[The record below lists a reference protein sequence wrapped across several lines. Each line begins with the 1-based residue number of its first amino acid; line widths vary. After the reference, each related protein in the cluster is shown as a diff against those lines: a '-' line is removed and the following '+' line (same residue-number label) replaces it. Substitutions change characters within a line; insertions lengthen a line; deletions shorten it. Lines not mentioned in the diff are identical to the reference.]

1 MARLGTIP
9 ANYSLGMVPVFDIDG
24 PTSNEYQD
32 NICLSRVPLPAGV
45 EVKPG
50 DNSTVQIV
58 AAAKHGAALYSCV
71 DITFVDSSEAPSLG
85 SISCTNSSSI
95 SFSAVSTGNTL
106 EWGCY
111 TAGQMIGLGLGV
123 GLPLL
128 ITVSALS
135 YFLWKARKQLKA
147 HEKVP
152 LEAAAR
158 RLRKTRAWYGLSGM
172 VVRPDEHTAKG
183 PPILIKDSV
192 IQPLKR
198 S

>member
-1 MARLGTIP
+1 
-9 ANYSLGMVPVFDIDG
+9 MVPVFNIDG
-24 PTSNEYQD
+24 PTNTVYQD

-50 DNSTVQIV
+50 DNVTIQIV
-58 AAAKHGAALYSCV
+58 EAAKHGAALYSCV
-71 DITFVDSSEAPSLG
+71 DITFVGADEAPSLD

-106 EWGCY
+106 RWGWY
-111 TAGQMIGLGLGV
+111 TASPMIGLGLGV

-147 HEKVP
+147 H
-152 LEAAAR
+152 
-158 RLRKTRAWYGLSGM
+158 
-172 VVRPDEHTAKG
+172 
-183 PPILIKDSV
+183 
-192 IQPLKR
+192 
-198 S
+198 